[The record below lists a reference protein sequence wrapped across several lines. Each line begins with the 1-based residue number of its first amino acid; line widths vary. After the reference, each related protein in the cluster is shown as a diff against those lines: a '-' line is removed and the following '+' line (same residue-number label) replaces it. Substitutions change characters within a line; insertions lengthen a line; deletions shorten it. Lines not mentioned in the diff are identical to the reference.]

1 MDQRETL
8 SLSEYARRR
17 GVRLRAIQ
25 QQVESGT
32 IQLVDGRVDP
42 IQADASWG
50 LIRRARMT
58 VQDDDAGRRSA
69 RAKVAVAVSKFRFA
83 KERFDA
89 AKERYLDRA
98 EFVQVAGS
106 EADYVLEALR
116 AAPATYAAAFAVELS
131 IAPQVAQAIL
141 TEFMGLALGEVG
153 DLRAQAIRDAERA

>member
-1 MDQRETL
+1 
-8 SLSEYARRR
+8 
-17 GVRLRAIQ
+17 
-25 QQVESGT
+25 
-32 IQLVDGRVDP
+32 
-42 IQADASWG
+42 
-50 LIRRARMT
+50 MT